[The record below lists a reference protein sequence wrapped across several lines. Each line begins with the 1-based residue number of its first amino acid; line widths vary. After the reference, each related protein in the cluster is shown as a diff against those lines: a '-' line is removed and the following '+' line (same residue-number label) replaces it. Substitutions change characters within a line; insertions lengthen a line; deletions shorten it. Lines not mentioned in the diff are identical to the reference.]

1 MKKIIISFVIINLL
15 LYFTAPPK
23 ATAQVNTQDSLA
35 LLAVYNSTDGIN
47 WSWPWMINLPV
58 SNWTGVT
65 IVNNRVTILNLFN
78 MGLNGII
85 SPEIGNLSFL
95 KELILENNNLYG
107 TIPAEIGN
115 LTELTNLNL
124 KSNNLTGSIP
134 IELFNLSNLTILMLW
149 FNQFTGNLPPQIGS
163 LINLTNLYL
172 NDNNFSGQIP
182 NELYNITTLQ
192 YINLSNNQ
200 FSGNISTN
208 IYSLVNLYSF
218 GITNNNIENLP
229 DLSPLNANSLLAIGC
244 NNNKLTFEDLETNI
258 SIAWQNFNYVPQDSV
273 WYTLD
278 TAISLGS
285 SVSFSTLIGGS
296 QNHYQWY
303 KNSVLLLSDTLPIVT
318 INNVA
323 FSDSG
328 VYTCKITNSIV
339 TDLTLDRHL
348 IKLHIT
354 DTASV
359 VSEKELDV
367 PIKVT
372 PNPCSGSFIIAPCD
386 FRRLEISDMSGV
398 VVHTV
403 FDNPNG
409 SCSIDISFLPNG
421 VYVLK
426 MIKDNNIITQKL
438 IKTGN

>member
-303 KNSVLLLSDTLPIVT
+303 HNGSSITNANDSVYT
-318 INNVA
+318 INNFTA
-323 FSDSG
+323 TDTG
-328 VYTCKITNSIV
+328 KYTCAITNSIV
-339 TDLTLDRHL
+339 PYLTLWRRTINL
-348 IKLHIT
+348 RL
-354 DTASV
+354 DTLNNI
-359 VSEKELDV
+359 EDKNL
-367 PIKVT
+367 
-372 PNPCSGSFIIAPCD
+372 PCFN
-386 FRRLEISDMSGV
+386 IS
-398 VVHTV
+398 
-403 FDNPNG
+403 
-409 SCSIDISFLPNG
+409 IS
-421 VYVLK
+421 
-426 MIKDNNIITQKL
+426 DNNIKINTNVDNCNAVLYTFDGKSLLSIKL
-438 IKTGN
+438 IRNCQNRIALNNLPKGILLLKISNDKNVLTRKIVNL